1 MTEPGL
7 AAPAAARTAPRDNPG
22 RLPPSPP
29 QRPTSRWMQ
38 RLAEHTSP
46 TPTDSGA
53 TAGAA
58 ADDGDGDVARVEV
71 DSQRSRPVGS
81 GILLVLGLLWLAA
94 TMWAAHAAI
103 AGNAVDAAIVI
114 SSAALALPGIIA
126 ASLLAG
132 AAAGLAAAVRRATHR
147 AVGRR
152 ALVGL
157 AAGAS
162 CGVTAAGVIL
172 FAYGANSSVAL
183 LAITVGVAGLLGGAA
198 AVLPPPVLAA
208 AIAATLGVFVI
219 GVTLNLFQSPL
230 KSLLGAGDTV
240 ASQASAARLFSS
252 AAAVVGGLVA
262 GLVAFIYLRRRGPAQ
277 KWPSYLIAGSAA
289 GLLALVAEG
298 LTQLG
303 GSRLLSL
310 VGNLST
316 ADRAVLDYLIEAR
329 MERALIV
336 GFVGGIT
343 AMIAVGRT
351 LRRPD
356 ESASTTDPDELS
368 APDA

>member
-1 MTEPGL
+1 
-7 AAPAAARTAPRDNPG
+7 
-22 RLPPSPP
+22 
-29 QRPTSRWMQ
+29 MQ
-38 RLAEHTSP
+38 RLAEDTSP
-46 TPTDSGA
+46 TPTDSGT
-53 TAGAA
+53 TAWTAA
-58 ADDGDGDVARVEV
+58 EDGDVAGEEV
-71 DSQRSRPVGS
+71 DIQPSRPVGA
-81 GILLVLGLLWLAA
+81 GILLVLGLVWLAA

-132 AAAGLAAAVRRATHR
+132 ATAGLAAAGRRTATGLAATGLAAAGHRAGRRAV
-147 AVGRR
+147 ARR

-157 AAGAS
+157 AAGAG
-162 CGVTAAGVIL
+162 CGVIAAGVIL

-208 AIAATLGVFVI
+208 AIAATLGVFLI
-219 GVTLNLFQSPL
+219 GVILNLFQSPL

-240 ASQASAARLFSS
+240 ASQASAARLFSY

-262 GLVAFIYLRRRGPAQ
+262 GLVAFIYLRRRGPGQ

-303 GSRLLSL
+303 GGRLLSL
-310 VGNLST
+310 VGNLSP

-356 ESASTTDPDELS
+356 ESAPATDPT
-368 APDA
+368 